1 VTWADALAPLRE
13 RPFAWYFTSRFVNT
27 LGAMMATVALTF
39 AVLDLSGSATALGQ
53 VLAAHTVPMV
63 LLLLY
68 GGVLS
73 DRFPREVVLQVS
85 NAASALTQGAI
96 AVLVLTGHAELW
108 MLLVL
113 SALHGAVSAVSLP
126 AMASLLPQLVPAHQ
140 LQQANALASLTR
152 NGLAVLGP
160 SLGALLVVTVGSG
173 WALAADAACWAA
185 SAALL
190 VPVRVRVAGPA
201 GVGPDT
207 VRELREGWGFVRG
220 TTWLWVVVL
229 GFAVLNGIQ
238 TGALLTLGPVVAEET
253 VGRQAW
259 GYVLSAQAVGLL
271 VTSVVLLRVRLPRPL
286 LLGMLGMS
294 LAALPILAL
303 GAAPRLGLLLGAAFL
318 AGVGTEV
325 FSLGW
330 SLAMQ
335 ENVAERMLSRAYSYD
350 MLGSF
355 VAMPVGQLTYGP
367 LGDAL
372 GRDRVLVASGVLYV
386 AVCALVLSSR
396 AVRTLPRRRTE
407 PASLAA

>member
-1 VTWADALAPLRE
+1 
-13 RPFAWYFTSRFVNT
+13 
-27 LGAMMATVALTF
+27 
-39 AVLDLSGSATALGQ
+39 
-53 VLAAHTVPMV
+53 
-63 LLLLY
+63 
-68 GGVLS
+68 
-73 DRFPREVVLQVS
+73 
-85 NAASALTQGAI
+85 
-96 AVLVLTGHAELW
+96 
-108 MLLVL
+108 
-113 SALHGAVSAVSLP
+113 VSLP

-190 VPVRVRVAGPA
+190 VPVRVRAAGPA
-201 GVGPDT
+201 GARPDT
-207 VRELREGWGFVRG
+207 VRELREGWGFVRR

-238 TGALLTLGPVVAEET
+238 TGALLTLGPVVAEGT

-303 GAAPRLGLLLGAAFL
+303 GTAPRLGLLLGAAFL
-318 AGVGTEV
+318 AGAGTEV

-355 VAMPVGQLTYGP
+355 VAMPVGQLAYGP
-367 LGDAL
+367 LGEAL
-372 GRDRVLVASGVLYV
+372 GRDRVLVASALLYL
-386 AVCALVLSSR
+386 AVCALVLCSR
-396 AVRTLPRRRTE
+396 AVRTLPRRAPE
-407 PASLAA
+407 PASLTA